1 MKKAFKSVGLFL
13 LVAGLAS
20 AMAFHLQRNQKIS
33 SANDDANINPGM
45 ALAIEKGCD
54 ACHSFDGNAGI
65 GPTWSGIYGSPRVMA
80 DGSRRIADDA
90 YLRESMLEPAAEV
103 VEGFQNIMI
112 PPELSEAEITQ
123 LITLIRELSD
133 ASPQ

>member
-1 MKKAFKSVGLFL
+1 MSKSSKSVGVFL

-20 AMAFHLQRNQKIS
+20 AMAFHLQPNEKIS
-33 SANDDANINPGM
+33 AANDEADINPGM
-45 ALAIEKGCD
+45 ALAIGKGCD
-54 ACHSFDGNAGI
+54 ACHSIDGSAGI
-65 GPTWSGIYGSPRVMA
+65 GPSWSGIYGSPRVMA
-80 DGSRRIADDA
+80 NGSRRIADDA
-90 YLRESMLEPAAEV
+90 YLRESMRDPAAEV

-123 LITLIRELSD
+123 LITLIRELAD